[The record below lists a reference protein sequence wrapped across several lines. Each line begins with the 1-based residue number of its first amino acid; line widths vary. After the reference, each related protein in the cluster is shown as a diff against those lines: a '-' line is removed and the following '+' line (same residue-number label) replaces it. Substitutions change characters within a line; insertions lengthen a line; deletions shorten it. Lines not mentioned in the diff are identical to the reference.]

1 MFIWL
6 IYTLN
11 HSRLREAKAE
21 FKVGRNVEAGANA
34 KPRRHAA
41 YCPATPGLLSLFSS
55 STQNH
60 QTKGDTTHNG
70 LEPTPSIIN

>member
-11 HSRLREAKAE
+11 HSWRKEAKVE
-21 FKVGRNVEAGANA
+21 FQPGKNVEAVANA
-34 KPRRHAA
+34 KPRSAA
-41 YCPATPGLLSLFSS
+41 YWPAPYGLLSLSSS
-55 STQNH
+55 STQSH